1 MQKLRTPEGGKN
13 LINQRL
19 IELRREHGMSQRALA
34 HSLQLA
40 GYDIDKNVITR
51 IETNKRYVT
60 DMELKACVEIFL
72 FVNYI
77 LAYRLLEHRISRDR
91 TTKNFRKQ
99 AYVKRISKE
108 VGFSRQLPPVDIHH
122 ITYRFKY
129 VI

>member
-19 IELRREHGMSQRALA
+19 IELRKEHGMSQRALA

-60 DMELKACVEIFL
+60 DMELKAFVEIF
-72 FVNYI
+72 
-77 LAYRLLEHRISRDR
+77 
-91 TTKNFRKQ
+91 
-99 AYVKRISKE
+99 
-108 VGFSRQLPPVDIHH
+108 GVDYGYLIDG
-122 ITYRFKY
+122 K
-129 VI
+129 